1 MANTDNIVSFVAG
14 GAITE
19 FALVSINA
27 DGKVEVTTAPTDIN
41 VVGVAQRG
49 ASAGE
54 AVEVLIHGI
63 TRVVISQALTFH
75 NNPMLSAAAAG
86 QVQPCAFGGA
96 PDTTFFPV
104 ARVLP
109 NINQKSSAGAGE
121 QIKVLFF
128 GPVSRAS

>member
-1 MANTDNIVSFVAG
+1 MANTDNIISFVAG

-19 FALVSINA
+19 FALVSING
-27 DGKVEVTTAPTDIN
+27 DGKVEVTTAPNDIN
-41 VVGVAQRG
+41 VIGVAQRA

-54 AVEVLIHGI
+54 SVEVLIHGI
-63 TRVVISQALTFH
+63 TRVVISQNLPFH
-75 NNPMLSAAAAG
+75 NNTILAAAAAG
-86 QVQPCAFGGA
+86 QVQPCAVG
-96 PDTTFFPV
+96 DNTFFPV

-109 NINQKSSAGAGE
+109 NINQTSSAGAGE

>member
-19 FALVSINA
+19 YALVSINA

-75 NNPMLSAAAAG
+75 NNPILAAAAAG
-86 QVQPCAFGGA
+86 QVQPCAVG
-96 PDTTFFPV
+96 DTTFFPV

-109 NINQKSSAGAGE
+109 NINQKSTAGAGE

>member
-1 MANTDNIVSFVAG
+1 MANTDNIISFVAG

-19 FALVSINA
+19 FALVSING

-41 VVGVAQRG
+41 VIGVAQRA

-54 AVEVLIHGI
+54 SVEVLIHGI
-63 TRVVISQALTFH
+63 TRVVISQNLPFH
-75 NNPMLSAAAAG
+75 NNTILAAAAAG
-86 QVQPCAFGGA
+86 QVQPCAVG
-96 PDTTFFPV
+96 DNTFFPV

-109 NINQKSSAGAGE
+109 NINQTSSAGAGE

>member
-1 MANTDNIVSFVAG
+1 MANTDNIISFVAG

-19 FALVSINA
+19 FALVSING
-27 DGKVEVTTAPTDIN
+27 DGKVEVSTAPTDIN
-41 VVGVAQRG
+41 VIGVAQRA

-63 TRVVISQALTFH
+63 TRVVISQTLTFH
-75 NNPMLSAAAAG
+75 NNTILAAAAAG
-86 QVQPCAFGGA
+86 QVQPCAVGDA
-96 PDTTFFPV
+96 TFFPV